1 MLWGEM
7 RWQLNEG
14 WPHALLQGEQ
24 ACDEVVR
31 GSFAIFKAPIM
42 RNDLREFATELKAF
56 GRRLRPFAHFLGL
69 INAVMRG
76 IEFDGSKLR
85 SIRFGIQPSWR
96 FRGISAAD
104 PLRDVPRRSTCRN
117 CEGLGRILQEPRS
130 LGQGKK
136 IPRRLINGRKFS
148 KFHTGANIDA

>member
-24 ACDEVVR
+24 ACDEVIR
-31 GSFAIFKAPIM
+31 RSFAIFKAPIM

-69 INAVMRG
+69 INPVMRG

-96 FRGISAAD
+96 FSGISATD
-104 PLRDVPRRSTCRN
+104 PLRDVP
-117 CEGLGRILQEPRS
+117 
-130 LGQGKK
+130 
-136 IPRRLINGRKFS
+136 
-148 KFHTGANIDA
+148 